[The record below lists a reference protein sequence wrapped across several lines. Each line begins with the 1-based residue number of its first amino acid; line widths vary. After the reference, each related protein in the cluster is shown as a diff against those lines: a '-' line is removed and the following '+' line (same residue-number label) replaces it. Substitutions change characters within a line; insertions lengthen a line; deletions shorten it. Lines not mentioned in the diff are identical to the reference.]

1 VGALT
6 GGIGMVETS
15 GVLSLNYMGALN
27 STGNVVN
34 QIEKATKGVKIEVR
48 ISVFNTLIF
57 FYTSLYI

>member
-15 GVLSLNYMGALN
+15 GVLSLNYISALN

-34 QIEKATKGVKIEVR
+34 QIEKATKG
-48 ISVFNTLIF
+48 
-57 FYTSLYI
+57 